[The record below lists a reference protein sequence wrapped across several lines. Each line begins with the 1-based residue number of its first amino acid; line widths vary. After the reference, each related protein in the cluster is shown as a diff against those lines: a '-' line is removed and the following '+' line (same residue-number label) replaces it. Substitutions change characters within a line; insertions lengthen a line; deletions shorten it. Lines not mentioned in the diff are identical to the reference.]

1 MTEELPRVNP
11 NTASLDELRQLPGIG
26 PSLAQRVLEARP
38 FGGPEDLR
46 RVPGLGEA
54 AILRLTP
61 HLEFT
66 APEPAEIPADQAS
79 GAPAAEEAPERE
91 RPASPPAS
99 ITPSPSRPAVPP
111 RPPYSRSETL
121 WLVAGASVGSF
132 LLSMILTLAI
142 LAGIN
147 GTLNF
152 GRHQA
157 VRQLQTDL
165 AAAQQTLDGTVGD
178 LQSVSR
184 RLEALEGLSGR
195 MNTVEEQVAGLQS
208 EVDRALASVQ
218 SMQTSLDSLQQEAR
232 ALSQRVE
239 RFDAFLGGLTQL
251 LGTLSPAPTP
261 AP

>member
-11 NTASLDELRQLPGIG
+11 NTASLEELRRLPGIG

-38 FGGPEDLR
+38 FAGPDDLR

-61 HLEFT
+61 HLDFT
-66 APEPAEIPADQAS
+66 TPEPGEIPAEEPSA
-79 GAPAAEEAPERE
+79 ALAAEDASEEEQPG
-91 RPASPPAS
+91 SPPAS
-99 ITPSPSRPAVPP
+99 SPPSRPTVPP

-121 WLVAGASVGSF
+121 WLVAGASVASF
-132 LLSMILTLAI
+132 LLSMILTLAL

-157 VRQLQTDL
+157 VRQLQSDL
-165 AAAQQTLDGTVGD
+165 AAAQQTLDGAVGD

-195 MNTVEEQVAGLQS
+195 MNTVEDQVTGLQG

-239 RFDAFLGGLTQL
+239 RFDTFLEGLTQL
-251 LGTLSPAPTP
+251 LGTLPPAPTP